1 VIDKA
6 RWVPVAGIQLEP
18 NADRAVRETGGS
30 VALAAGPG
38 AGKTELLAQR
48 ADFLFRTGASPYPKR
63 ILAISFKV
71 DAAQNLRARVRHR
84 RGAAI
89 ASRLDSFTFHAFAK
103 TLIDKF
109 RPLLTGENALD
120 PGWTI
125 DVADHIGRKQV
136 TFNELI
142 PLALEIMDADTR
154 VIGALRQTY
163 SHAFFD
169 EFQDATSSQ
178 YELIQRAF
186 QGSDV
191 RTTAV
196 GDTKQII
203 MAWAGAMGGIFDR
216 YVTDF
221 DAERLTLFQ
230 NFRSAMT
237 LRRMQNRMIA
247 NLEPA
252 AAVDPA
258 DLAGDAG
265 KISALEFENDDL
277 EAEALA
283 DLIVG
288 WLDAGVPPS
297 EIAVLYRQQPQ
308 YYGARLMAILAD
320 RGIPFRNEQQLQDIF
335 AEPAGSVIFD
345 FLSVV
350 AADRQAAAYDRLIEL
365 VDNAASDDE
374 EGLRAVSAIRQEL
387 FLARTQVREFDRTDI
402 GEWTAIVRR
411 FLGVMGRTTLVGLS
425 SEYERGG
432 RLDQLIGDALAAFEA
447 ALAQRGDPVEALRD
461 LSNILAVHFLTIH
474 KCKGMEFEKV
484 IVVGVENETFWG
496 KSANEE
502 YFVAISRPKEE
513 LVLTVSGWRTRPDGP
528 QSWSSKR
535 TRHQHFLTYAV
546 EP

>member
-6 RWVPVAGIQLEP
+6 KWVPVAGIQLEP
-18 NADRAVRETGGS
+18 NADRAVKETDGN

-71 DAAQNLRARVRHR
+71 DAAQNLRARVRR
-84 RGAAI
+84 RSGAAI

-109 RPLLTGENALD
+109 RPLLTGMSALD

-125 DVADHIGRKQV
+125 DVTDHIDRKQV

-142 PLALEIMDADTR
+142 PLALEIMDADPR
-154 VIGALRQTY
+154 VIRALRQTY

-178 YELIQRAF
+178 YGLIQRAF

-216 YVTDF
+216 YATDF
-221 DAERLTLFQ
+221 GAERLMLFQ

-247 NLEPA
+247 DLEPA
-252 AAVDPA
+252 AAVNPA
-258 DLAGDAG
+258 DLAGDDG
-265 KISALEFENDDL
+265 TISTLELENDDL

-288 WLDAGVPPS
+288 WLDGGIPPS

-308 YYGARLMAILAD
+308 YYAARLMAILAD
-320 RGIPFRNEQQLQDIF
+320 RGIPFRNEQQLQDVF

-350 AADRQAAAYDRLIEL
+350 AADRQAAAYERLIEL

-374 EGLRAVSAIRQEL
+374 EGMRAVSVIRQEL
-387 FLARTQVREFDRTDI
+387 SLARAEAREFDRADF

-411 FLGVMGRTTLVGLS
+411 FLGVIGRSTLVGLS

-432 RLDQLIGDALAAFEA
+432 RLDQLIGDALEAFEA
-447 ALAQRGDPVEALRD
+447 ALTQRGDPVQALRD
-461 LSNILAVHFLTIH
+461 LSNVEAIHFLTIH

-484 IVVGVENETFWG
+484 IVVGVEEETFWG

-513 LVLTVSGWRTRPDGP
+513 LVLTVSAWRTRPGGARH
-528 QSWSSKR
+528 WSSNR
-535 TRHQHFLTYAV
+535 TPHQRFLAYAL